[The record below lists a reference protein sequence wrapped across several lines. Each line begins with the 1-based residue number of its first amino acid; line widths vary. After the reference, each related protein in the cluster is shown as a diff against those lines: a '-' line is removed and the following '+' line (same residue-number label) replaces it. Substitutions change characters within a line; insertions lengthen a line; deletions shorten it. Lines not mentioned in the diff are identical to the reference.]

1 MAKSKNLLK
10 SDPIG
15 DIQAQIN
22 ADFNTVIRKAHS
34 SLGTKTHSP
43 VRTGFFASSWKVST
57 RGVKTT
63 DDILKFNPWAQM
75 KGAESIAFFTGQ
87 TESFKHN
94 PKIQPRFKISK
105 TYNIKKP
112 VFIGNTVKYASYALE
127 GGKIQNFIQGRLGQ
141 IIKQTMKEKKG
152 KLFLASRSTP
162 GFGRSGTGVGYS
174 QIDL

>member
-10 SDPIG
+10 SDPVA
-15 DIQAQIN
+15 DLEAQIN

-57 RGVKTT
+57 RAVKTT

-75 KGAESIAFFTGQ
+75 KKAESRAFFTRQ
-87 TESFKHN
+87 PFKHN
-94 PKIQPRFKISK
+94 PKIQARFEISK
-105 TYNIKKP
+105 TYNIKRP

-152 KLFLASRSTP
+152 KLFLASKSTP

>member
-1 MAKSKNLLK
+1 MAKSKKLLK
-10 SDPIG
+10 SDPVG
-15 DIQAQIN
+15 DLEAQIN

-75 KGAESIAFFTGQ
+75 KKAESIAFFTGQ
-87 TESFKHN
+87 TNFRHN
-94 PKIQPRFKISK
+94 PK
-105 TYNIKKP
+105 
-112 VFIGNTVKYASYALE
+112 E

-152 KLFLASRSTP
+152 KLFLASKATS
-162 GFGRSGTGVGYS
+162 GFGRSGKGVGYS

>member
-1 MAKSKNLLK
+1 MAKSKKLLK
-10 SDPIG
+10 SDPVG
-15 DIQAQIN
+15 DLEAQIN

-75 KGAESIAFFTGQ
+75 KKAESIAFFTGQ
-87 TESFKHN
+87 TNFRHN
-94 PKIQPRFKISK
+94 PKIQPRFEVSK

-152 KLFLASRSTP
+152 KLFLASKATS
-162 GFGRSGTGVGYS
+162 GFGRSGKGVGYS

>member
-1 MAKSKNLLK
+1 MAKSKDLLK
-10 SDPIG
+10 SNPIG

-57 RGVKTT
+57 RAIQTT
-63 DDILKFNPWAQM
+63 DDIKKFSPWAQM
-75 KGAESIAFFTGQ
+75 KRAESIAFFTRQ
-87 TESFKHN
+87 PFKHN
-94 PKIQPRFKISK
+94 PKIQPRFEISK
-105 TYNIKKP
+105 TYNIKRP

-127 GGKIQNFIQGRLGQ
+127 GCKIQNFIQGRLGQ

-152 KLFLASRSTP
+152 KLFLASKATS